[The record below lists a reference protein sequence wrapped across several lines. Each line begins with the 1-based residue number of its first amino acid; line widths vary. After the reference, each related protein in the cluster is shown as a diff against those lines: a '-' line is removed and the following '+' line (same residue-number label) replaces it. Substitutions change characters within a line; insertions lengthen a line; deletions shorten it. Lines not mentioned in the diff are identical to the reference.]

1 MRSLACCC
9 TIRKNQMI
17 LRNWMSFIS
26 FFNTYTVKHEVEW
39 WPVYSCLLFPT
50 IIIIVKVFV
59 FITST
64 IYVFVDHTCRN
75 FCCVTFTI
83 IHRNKGLA
91 SVVSVYT
98 HGYVIAVWGLLGA
111 EKENESCIFFFLNQ
125 WGLMVI
131 WLTVFGGTFSGEQS
145 CSWSFLWAVKWGNYR
160 YCWFWERVFRIW
172 VFLFYFILFYLF
184 YNFLE

>member
-1 MRSLACCC
+1 MKLNDDLC
-9 TIRKNQMI
+9 T
-17 LRNWMSFIS
+17 L
-26 FFNTYTVKHEVEW
+26 
-39 WPVYSCLLFPT
+39 VYSFPT

-98 HGYVIAVWGLLGA
+98 HGYVTAVWGLLGA
-111 EKENESCIFFFLNQ
+111 EKENESCIFFFIKSVRANGDLIDS
-125 WGLMVI
+125 V
-131 WLTVFGGTFSGEQS
+131 
-145 CSWSFLWAVKWGNYR
+145 WGN
-160 YCWFWERVFRIW
+160 F
-172 VFLFYFILFYLF
+172 
-184 YNFLE
+184 

>member
-98 HGYVIAVWGLLGA
+98 HGYVTAVWGLLGA
-111 EKENESCIFFFLNQ
+111 EKENESCIFFFFFIKSVRANGDLIDSVLGNF
-125 WGLMVI
+125 WWRKKL
-131 WLTVFGGTFSGEQS
+131 
-145 CSWSFLWAVKWGNYR
+145 FLVLSMGCEMR
-160 YCWFWERVFRIW
+160 Q
-172 VFLFYFILFYLF
+172 L
-184 YNFLE
+184 